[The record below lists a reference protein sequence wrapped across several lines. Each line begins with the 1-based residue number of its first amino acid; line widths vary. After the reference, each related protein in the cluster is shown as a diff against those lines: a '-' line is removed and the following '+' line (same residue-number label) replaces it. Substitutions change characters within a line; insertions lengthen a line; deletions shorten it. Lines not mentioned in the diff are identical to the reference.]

1 MGEILTKTFFLLNV
15 SHLQLNYAFL
25 LFSSNFGEIHSELLF
40 LVQKWLSQKGALK
53 YSEICF
59 S

>member
-1 MGEILTKTFFLLNV
+1 MGEILTKTSFLLNV

-40 LVQKWLSQKGALK
+40 LVQK
-53 YSEICF
+53 
-59 S
+59 